1 MKRKIFILVFMIALF
16 VLGISQGRIINE
28 GIFKLPFRHSQEE
41 TLDSELREP
50 YHWPESAPEA
60 QGLDSS
66 IFEKAFQEAEKLP
79 YIYSLLVVKNGYLI
93 AERYFHLQDKYDANN
108 VYSVSKSFT
117 SALVGI
123 AFRENYLQSLEQ
135 KMLDFFPEYVTS
147 DLDPRKYEI
156 TIKHLLTM
164 RAGFDFDESEEDWNQ
179 YWNSPNW
186 IRYAIELPLR
196 YDPGEIFHYSTPQ
209 TNLLSGIITKTS
221 GMSTREFAEKYLFTP
236 LNISIRSWHQDPQG
250 YYTGGH
256 EMFYTPRDMARFGYL
271 YLNNGLIDG
280 IQIVPEEWVKDSIE
294 YDSRFESDWGPMTER
309 GYGYKWWLGRIHDYD
324 FFHASGMGGQ
334 YIVNIPE
341 LNMVIVTTMEWSGWS
356 DPGAFM
362 PIELMA
368 NHILLPIKCLSGPPP
383 YFPVGLTAQK
393 VENRGLAYLEYLNVL
408 KWEPNPRNAGVN
420 ISKYRVYQVINASD
434 WILLAEVSAGTFEY
448 WDRGVDRNEKY
459 TYGISSVT
467 DDNQESLTAIV
478 TVQIPGFQ

>member
-1 MKRKIFILVFMIALF
+1 
-16 VLGISQGRIINE
+16 
-28 GIFKLPFRHSQEE
+28 
-41 TLDSELREP
+41 
-50 YHWPESAPEA
+50 
-60 QGLDSS
+60 
-66 IFEKAFQEAEKLP
+66 
-79 YIYSLLVVKNGYLI
+79 
-93 AERYFHLQDKYDANN
+93 
-108 VYSVSKSFT
+108 
-117 SALVGI
+117 
-123 AFRENYLQSLEQ
+123 
-135 KMLDFFPEYVTS
+135 
-147 DLDPRKYEI
+147 
-156 TIKHLLTM
+156 
-164 RAGFDFDESEEDWNQ
+164 
-179 YWNSPNW
+179 
-186 IRYAIELPLR
+186 
-196 YDPGEIFHYSTPQ
+196 
-209 TNLLSGIITKTS
+209 
-221 GMSTREFAEKYLFTP
+221 
-236 LNISIRSWHQDPQG
+236 
-250 YYTGGH
+250 
-256 EMFYTPRDMARFGYL
+256 
-271 YLNNGLIDG
+271 
-280 IQIVPEEWVKDSIE
+280 
-294 YDSRFESDWGPMTER
+294 
-309 GYGYKWWLGRIHDYD
+309 
-324 FFHASGMGGQ
+324 
-334 YIVNIPE
+334 VNIPE

>member
-1 MKRKIFILVFMIALF
+1 MIVLF

-28 GIFKLPFRHSQEE
+28 GIFKLPSQNSQEE
-41 TLDSELREP
+41 ALDGELREP
-50 YHWPESAPEA
+50 FDWPISEPEA

-66 IFEKAFQEAEKLP
+66 IFEKAFQEAEKLS
-79 YIYSLLVVKNGYLI
+79 YIFSLLVVKNGYLI
-93 AERYFHLQDKYDANN
+93 AERYFHFQDEYDANH

-123 AFRENYLQSLEQ
+123 AFRENYLHSLEQ
-135 KMLDFFPEYVTS
+135 KMLDFFPEYVTP
-147 DLDPRKYEI
+147 DLDPRKNEI

-164 RAGFDFDESEEDWNQ
+164 RAGFAFDESEEDWNQ
-179 YWNSPNW
+179 YWSSPNW

-196 YDPGEIFHYSTPQ
+196 YDPGEVFHYSTPQ

-256 EMFYTPRDMARFGYL
+256 EMYFTPRDMARFGYL

-294 YDSRFESDWGPMTER
+294 YDSRFESDWGPLTER
-309 GYGYKWWLGRIHDYD
+309 GYGYKWWLGQIHDYD

-334 YIVNIPE
+334 YIVCIPE
-341 LNMVIVTTMEWSGWS
+341 LNMVIVTTMDWSGWS

-362 PIELMA
+362 PIELIA

-393 VENRGLAYLEYLNVL
+393 IENRGLAYLEYLNVL
-408 KWEPNPRNAGVN
+408 KWEPNPRNAGVD
-420 ISKYRVYQVINASD
+420 ISRYRIYQVINASVSV
-434 WILLAEVSAGTFEY
+434 LLAEVNAGTFEY
-448 WDRGVDRNEKY
+448 WDRGVERNEKY
-459 TYGISSVT
+459 TYGVSSVT